1 MYVSKHVRCGSVG
14 VLLKWVSVCLP
25 SNVSSTQTVPQFP
38 PSSSHRRPH
47 VALMMFALAQPLLC
61 AAMFDMPLPAPMCPS
76 RLSAVPVLTGGD
88 TSNLLFGK
96 IQRHATLPG
105 SRLSPNPLA
114 AVDDQVPAPPAV
126 ALPTLTL
133 THTLTLAL
141 TSHLSPSPGQAGQ
154 GAVVTVHD
162 VERTAAGQGQPHRP
176 RP

>member
-1 MYVSKHVRCGSVG
+1 
-14 VLLKWVSVCLP
+14 
-25 SNVSSTQTVPQFP
+25 
-38 PSSSHRRPH
+38 
-47 VALMMFALAQPLLC
+47 MFALAQPLLC
-61 AAMFDMPLPAPMCPS
+61 AAMFDMPLPAPMRPS

-133 THTLTLAL
+133 TSPEPSPSRSPFTLTRA
-141 TSHLSPSPGQAGQ
+141 SWARRSGLSS
-154 GAVVTVHD
+154 
-162 VERTAAGQGQPHRP
+162 
-176 RP
+176 